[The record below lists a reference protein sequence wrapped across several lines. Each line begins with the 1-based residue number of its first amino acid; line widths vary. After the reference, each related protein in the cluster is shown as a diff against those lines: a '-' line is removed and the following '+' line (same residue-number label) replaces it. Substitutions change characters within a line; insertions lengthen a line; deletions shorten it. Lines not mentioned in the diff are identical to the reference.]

1 MSAERALRRAA
12 WLLALLLPAVTAGAD
27 DEPDPALIEFLG
39 AWEAEDEGWL
49 DAAVAT
55 ALDEAE
61 PAGEPADRAADE
73 TEEADD
79 DAP

>member
-1 MSAERALRRAA
+1 MSAERALRTAG

-27 DEPDPALIEFLG
+27 DEPDPGLIEFLG

-49 DAAVAT
+49 DAA
-55 ALDEAE
+55 LDEAE
-61 PAGEPADRAADE
+61 PPGDPADRAADE